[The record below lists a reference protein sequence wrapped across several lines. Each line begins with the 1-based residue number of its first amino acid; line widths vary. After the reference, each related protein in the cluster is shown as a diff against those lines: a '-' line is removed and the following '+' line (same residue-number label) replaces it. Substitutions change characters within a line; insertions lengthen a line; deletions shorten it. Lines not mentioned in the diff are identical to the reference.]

1 MRCAWYIGAWS
12 LPSKLGGEPPFSL
25 DTLHAFPYVTLPQ
38 APVGDWLL
46 VSVKGQFM
54 ATLIFDT
61 HAFVKQLTE
70 AGMPEPQAEVLART
84 HAALIDERLA
94 TKEDLQALEL
104 RLSNQIKELDARLTN
119 QIKELDAR
127 LTNQNKELDTRLN
140 HQIREMESRLKYD
153 LTVRLGSM
161 FVVIAG
167 LIIAVLKLVQ

>member
-1 MRCAWYIGAWS
+1 
-12 LPSKLGGEPPFSL
+12 
-25 DTLHAFPYVTLPQ
+25 
-38 APVGDWLL
+38 
-46 VSVKGQFM
+46 M

-104 RLSNQIKELDARLTN
+104 RLSNQIKELDARLTSQN
-119 QIKELDAR
+119 KELDAR
-127 LTNQNKELDTRLN
+127 LTNQNKELEARLGSQIKELDARLN
-140 HQIREMESRLKYD
+140 SRVNELDARLREMESRLKYD

-161 FVVIAG
+161 LVVVAGLVIA
-167 LIIAVLKLVQ
+167 ALKLIQ

>member
-1 MRCAWYIGAWS
+1 
-12 LPSKLGGEPPFSL
+12 
-25 DTLHAFPYVTLPQ
+25 
-38 APVGDWLL
+38 
-46 VSVKGQFM
+46 M

-84 HAALIDERLA
+84 QAALIDERLA
-94 TKEDLQALEL
+94 TKDDLQALEL
-104 RLSNQIKELDARLTN
+104 RLSNQIKEL
-119 QIKELDAR
+119 EAR
-127 LTNQNKELDTRLN
+127 LTNQNKELDARLSGQIKGLEARLTNQNKELDSRLTNQNRELDARLN

-167 LIIAVLKLVQ
+167 LIIAALKLIQ

>member
-1 MRCAWYIGAWS
+1 
-12 LPSKLGGEPPFSL
+12 
-25 DTLHAFPYVTLPQ
+25 
-38 APVGDWLL
+38 
-46 VSVKGQFM
+46 M

-84 HAALIDERLA
+84 QAALIDERLA

-104 RLSNQIKELDARLTN
+104 RLSNQIKELDARL
-119 QIKELDAR
+119 
-127 LTNQNKELDTRLN
+127 N

-161 FVVIAG
+161 LVVIAG
-167 LIIAVLKLVQ
+167 LVIAALKLIQ